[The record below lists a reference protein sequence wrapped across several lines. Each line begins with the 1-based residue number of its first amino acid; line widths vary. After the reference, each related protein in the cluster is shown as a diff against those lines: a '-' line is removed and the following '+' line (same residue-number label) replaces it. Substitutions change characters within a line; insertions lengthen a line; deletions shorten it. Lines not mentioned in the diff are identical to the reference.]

1 MSSKCRPAGLYVHVP
16 FCKKKCNY
24 CDFCSVG
31 APTDEMMT
39 RYADR
44 LREELHRKAILARGV
59 RFDTVYVGGGTP
71 TILPPSLLAG
81 VLREIKTDYC
91 VNPDAEITLEC
102 NPATTNET
110 ALSVLRRA
118 GFNRI
123 SIGAQSF
130 VEEELAALGRVHG
143 VAAIDETVAS
153 AYRAGFTNVSLDLMY
168 GIPHQTTASLAYSL
182 ERAVALGVEHLSVYS
197 LIVEEGT
204 PFYDCRDRLPLPEED
219 TLCEMTD
226 LLLQIT
232 ATAGYTRYE
241 ISNFSKKG
249 YMSRHNLHYW
259 NMDDYLGFGPA
270 AHSLWRGVRTG
281 HSVDIGA
288 YVSGVDTEEPEE
300 ILTDAAARDEYVMLR
315 FRLTDGI
322 EKAVFQERYGT
333 SFDALYAARLTP
345 YVQAG
350 LVVDTPERVALT
362 SRGLDVSN
370 TILADLL

>member
-1 MSSKCRPAGLYVHVP
+1 MHVP
-16 FCKKKCNY
+16 FCRKKCYY

-31 APTDEMMT
+31 APTDDMMT
-39 RYADR
+39 RYTER
-44 LREELHRKAILARGV
+44 LREELRRKAMFARGV
-59 RFDTVYVGGGTP
+59 CFDTVYVGGGTP

-81 VLREIKTDYC
+81 VLREIKTEYC
-91 VNPDAEITLEC
+91 VHPNAEITLEC
-102 NPATTNET
+102 NPATTNEA

-143 VAAIDETVAS
+143 VAAIDETVTS

-168 GIPHQTTASLAYSL
+168 GIPHQTTASLAHSL
-182 ERAVALGVEHLSVYS
+182 ARAVALGVEHLSVYS

-232 ATAGYTRYE
+232 AAAGYKRYE

-249 YMSRHNLHYW
+249 YASRHNLHYW

-281 HSVDIGA
+281 HSTDIGA
-288 YVSGVDTEEPEE
+288 YVSGADTEEMEE

-350 LVVDTPERVALT
+350 LVMDTPDRVALT
-362 SRGLDVSN
+362 PRGLDVSN